1 MINPCRTC
9 GRVGRALASCT
20 VGRSSTWFESRPG
33 RTKTSKIGTFFSL
46 PTRSAYR
53 SRETLQCGCNLRR
66 SPVVLPLVFSSSK
79 QLRQRPSACGREM
92 DDLFNSLNKISVL
105 AIVEGTRR
113 TIVVLLLCVQ
123 CSQLR
128 CVRTSRRCSRV
139 LIWSSRTL
147 NTYFC
152 YFYILYFLYIY
163 YISSPFWSS
172 RTLNT
177 YFWRHNF
184 KLVLYSVASYITMQ
198 CRFHKQYGLVTTKL
212 FINFMQWIFEVWFL
226 PGWPGFNAKFQKFGM
241 WFGIR
246 KCCLARTSEFGMF
259 LAFSNGAG
267 RKKCCL
273 AIF

>member
-9 GRVGRALASCT
+9 GLVGRALASCT

-33 RTKTSKIGTFFSL
+33 LTKTSKIGTFFSL

-79 QLRQRPSACGREM
+79 QHRQRPSACGREM

-139 LIWSSRTL
+139 LIWSSDRRERL
-147 NTYFC
+147 ILIFAIFM
-152 YFYILYFLYIY
+152 FYIFYIY
-163 YISSPFWSS
+163 IIFLRRSD
-172 RTLNT
+172 RRERLI
-177 YFWRHNF
+177 
-184 KLVLYSVASYITMQ
+184 L
-198 CRFHKQYGLVTTKL
+198 
-212 FINFMQWIFEVWFL
+212 IFEDTISNLCCIQL
-226 PGWPGFNAKFQKFGM
+226 P
-241 WFGIR
+241 
-246 KCCLARTSEFGMF
+246 LT
-259 LAFSNGAG
+259 
-267 RKKCCL
+267 
-273 AIF
+273 